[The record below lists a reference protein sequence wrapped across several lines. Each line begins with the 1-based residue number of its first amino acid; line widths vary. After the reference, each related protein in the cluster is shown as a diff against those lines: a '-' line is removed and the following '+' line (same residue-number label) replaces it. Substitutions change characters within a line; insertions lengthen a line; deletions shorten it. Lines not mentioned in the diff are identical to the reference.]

1 MVIYLNH
8 FVIYLKLTE
17 HCKLP
22 ILQLKK
28 SGLKKKNEL
37 K

>member
-1 MVIYLNH
+1 MVIYIIYLNH

-17 HCKLP
+17 HYKLP

-28 SGLKKKNEL
+28 SG
-37 K
+37 

>member
-1 MVIYLNH
+1 MVIYITYLNH

-28 SGLKKKNEL
+28 VV
-37 K
+37 